1 MSETDPSLY
10 RERTVGAQD
19 GLSLYYRDYGDPMSP
34 LVPVMCL
41 TGLTR
46 NSKDYHD
53 LATRLSPR
61 RRVICPDYRGR
72 GRSAYDADWRNY
84 QPTVYLNDIRHLLAS
99 LNVHSVI
106 VIGTSLGAFM
116 AMGMAVAVPT
126 MVAGAVLNDAGPDVD
141 PKGLGRILDYI
152 GSDRPQ
158 PDWRSA
164 VAVVRELFSSLSI
177 ETEADWL
184 RFARQTFREGDDGM
198 LHFDWDVNL
207 AKPMRKRGAALPDLW
222 ALFRAL
228 REIPVLS
235 FRGEISDVLSP
246 DTFERMGDGMPRLTR
261 VTVPGVGHT
270 PTLAEPE
277 VLSALDA
284 YLEQAA

>member
-1 MSETDPSLY
+1 MSETDASLY
-10 RERTVGAQD
+10 RERTLSAQD
-19 GLSLYYRDYGDPMSP
+19 GLALYYRDYGDPMSP
-34 LVPVMCL
+34 TVPLMCL

-53 LATRLSPR
+53 LATRLSPS
-61 RRVICPDYRGR
+61 RRVLCPDYRGR

-84 QPTVYLNDIRHLLAS
+84 QPSVYVNDIKHLLAS

-106 VIGTSLGAFM
+106 ILGTSLGAFL
-116 AMGMAVAVPT
+116 AMGMAVAAPT
-126 MVAGAVLNDAGPDVD
+126 LVAGAVLNDAGPDVD
-141 PKGLGRILDYI
+141 PKGLNRILDYI
-152 GSDRPQ
+152 GTDRPQ

-177 ETEADWL
+177 DTDEDWL
-184 RFARQTFREGDDGM
+184 RFARQTFREGEDGM

-207 AKPMRKRGAALPDLW
+207 AKPMRRRGAGLPDLW

-228 REIPVLS
+228 REVPVLS

-246 DTFERMGDGMPRLTR
+246 ETFERMGEGMPKLTR

-277 VLSALDA
+277 VLAALDA
-284 YLEQAA
+284 FLDQTA

>member
-1 MSETDPSLY
+1 MSETDASLY
-10 RERTVGAQD
+10 RERTLSAQD
-19 GLSLYYRDYGDPMSP
+19 GLALYYRDYGDPMSP
-34 LVPVMCL
+34 TVPLMCL

-53 LATRLSPR
+53 LATRLSPS
-61 RRVICPDYRGR
+61 RRVLCPDYRGR

-84 QPTVYLNDIRHLLAS
+84 QPSVYVNDIKHLLAS

-106 VIGTSLGAFM
+106 ILGTSLGAFL
-116 AMGMAVAVPT
+116 AMGMAVAAPT
-126 MVAGAVLNDAGPDVD
+126 LVAGAVLNDAGPDVD
-141 PKGLGRILDYI
+141 PKGLNRILDYI
-152 GSDRPQ
+152 GTDRPQ

-177 ETEADWL
+177 DTDEDWL

-207 AKPMRKRGAALPDLW
+207 AKPMRRRGAGLPDLW

-228 REIPVLS
+228 REVPVLS

-246 DTFERMGDGMPRLTR
+246 ETFERMGEDMPKLTR

-277 VLSALDA
+277 VLAALDA
-284 YLEQAA
+284 FLDQAA

>member
-1 MSETDPSLY
+1 MSGTEAGVY
-10 RERTVGAQD
+10 RERTLSAQD
-19 GLSLYYRDYGDPMSP
+19 GLALYYRDYGDPMSP
-34 LVPVMCL
+34 AVPVLCL

-53 LATRLSPR
+53 LATRLSPS

-84 QPTVYLNDIRHLLAS
+84 QPTVYVNDIRHLLAS
-99 LNVHSVI
+99 LNIHSVI
-106 VIGTSLGAFM
+106 VVGTSLGAFL
-116 AMGMAVAVPT
+116 AMGMAVAAPT
-126 MVAGAVLNDAGPDVD
+126 MVAGAVLNDAGPDID
-141 PKGLGRILDYI
+141 AKGLNRILDYI
-152 GSDRPQ
+152 GTDRPQ

-177 ETEADWL
+177 NTEEGWL

-207 AKPMRKRGAALPDLW
+207 AKPMQKRGASLPDLW

-228 REIPVLS
+228 RDIPVLS

-246 DTFERMGDGMPRLTR
+246 DTFERMGEGMPKLTR

-277 VLSALDA
+277 VLAALDA
-284 YLEQAA
+284 FLDQAA